1 MLQMEPGPHL
11 LKVLVNPSM
20 CVSATICIWLKS
32 LYPPLQIYYIP
43 PTPFNTKVIF
53 QVVFLNRGEPDL
65 EFEGLLKRE
74 KTRVTYFQGT
84 MLKYVGLDAED
95 GVDVEVVVEVDVYVV
110 IVIVV
115 VISSIAVC

>member
-1 MLQMEPGPHL
+1 MT
-11 LKVLVNPSM
+11 N
-20 CVSATICIWLKS
+20 
-32 LYPPLQIYYIP
+32 LYQHQHGH
-43 PTPFNTKVIF
+43 F

-95 GVDVEVVVEVDVYVV
+95 GVDIEVEVEVDVYVDIV
-110 IVIVV
+110 VIVV

>member
-1 MLQMEPGPHL
+1 MCFSHYLYLVEKLIPSSTKL
-11 LKVLVNPSM
+11 LHSTNLFEH
-20 CVSATICIWLKS
+20 
-32 LYPPLQIYYIP
+32 QHGH
-43 PTPFNTKVIF
+43 F

>member
-1 MLQMEPGPHL
+1 M
-11 LKVLVNPSM
+11 
-20 CVSATICIWLKS
+20 
-32 LYPPLQIYYIP
+32 
-43 PTPFNTKVIF
+43 VIF

-95 GVDVEVVVEVDVYVV
+95 GVDIEVEV
-110 IVIVV
+110 
-115 VISSIAVC
+115 